1 MATASQSHL
10 GDSWIVD
17 DARSDVSWAEDSPS
31 SAAASQPEEDQTIGN
46 RKQAHEEIDQIPY
59 KLHPRPHISVPEPEF
74 IMPALKHEVSVSP
87 SQHRHVR
94 QRNPTTPNRK
104 TTPSKAYPRA
114 RNATDSLRGVQ
125 NTPPKALTMGDQ
137 TMNLFLQVAGW
148 LLDILGNALTTI
160 KKPISWVLAV
170 YLLAGLGM
178 VLQNLLTS
186 SIYTAL
192 SPICRIPGMSL
203 LHLPICEYTSPGL
216 DTPTISSTSAPVEF
230 DALMNTQS
238 HFEDIMSESAAGVSL
253 PMDMKRSE
261 TSIRDLRQIVRYSQ
275 LASRNELV
283 LEFDGFIETARMASY
298 DLQKFNSHVGRGVDI
313 VLSTA
318 RWTQRVLDDMDVK
331 QVSRGV
337 IPSFFQDTLLAPFK
351 PVQFTEH
358 RLLDQYIKHT
368 RIVSDE
374 IERLIDEAQALLL
387 VLQNLED
394 RLEVI
399 HSVAMHDNI
408 AAQASKDEILTHLWT
423 FLGGNRAKLGKYNNQ
438 LTLLRQVGQYRK
450 VAWAHVTA
458 TILTLQRMGTELE
471 ELRTRVGSA
480 ELLREHKE
488 IPLSVHIESIRLGVE
503 RLEEGRTRA
512 RELEQKHVRRIVDG
526 VEEHIKALGPS

>member
-1 MATASQSHL
+1 MSTASHSQL

-31 SAAASQPEEDQTIGN
+31 SAPASQPEQDRTFREM
-46 RKQAHEEIDQIPY
+46 KQLPEETDQISH
-59 KLHPRPHISVPEPEF
+59 KSHPRPHVSVPEPEF
-74 IMPALKHEVSVSP
+74 IMPAIDHEASP
-87 SQHRHVR
+87 SQRQVR
-94 QRNPTTPNRK
+94 QRKPTTPSRK
-104 TTPSKAYPRA
+104 MTPSKAYPGA
-114 RNATDSLRGVQ
+114 RNPKHSSRPVQ
-125 NTPPKALTMGDQ
+125 NASRASTTGDQ
-137 TMNLFLQVAGW
+137 TMDVFPQVVGW
-148 LLDILGNALTTI
+148 FLDILGNALTTI
-160 KKPISWVLAV
+160 KKPISWVLAA
-170 YLLAGLGM
+170 YLLAGLGI
-178 VLQNLLTS
+178 VLRNLLTS
-186 SIYTAL
+186 SIYAAL
-192 SPICRIPGMSL
+192 SPICRVPGMSL
-203 LHLPICEYTSPGL
+203 LHLPMCEYTSPGF

-238 HFEDIMSESAAGVSL
+238 HFEEIMSESAAGVSL

-318 RWTQRVLDDMDVK
+318 RWTQRVLDDMDLK

-337 IPSFFQDTLLAPFK
+337 VPSFFQDTLLAPFK

-374 IERLIDEAQALLL
+374 IDRLIDEAQALLL
-387 VLQNLED
+387 ILQNLED

-423 FLGGNRAKLGKYNNQ
+423 LLGGNRAKLGKYNNQ

-450 VAWAHVTA
+450 VAWAHITA

-480 ELLREHKE
+480 ELLREQKE

-512 RELEQKHVRRIVDG
+512 RELEEKHVRRVVDG
-526 VEEHIKALGPS
+526 VEEHIKGLGSS